1 MDPRDESQPILSVAW
16 RWLPSTHSCPQRE
29 HARARKRSTPAK
41 GARPQK
47 GARPRSQKEHARK
60 GSTPA
65 LDTRSRAAKWLC
77 TGSSRE
83 AARKR
88 MESEISPELAKMG
101 PWALG
106 PRLGRAWAHWA
117 HARWSKKIGIFECRG
132 STASFVPFPKI
143 ILSKRAYLC
152 TKAERSH
159 RFHILVNG
167 CPIFVASD
175 GSAVAQGGILRE
187 SESLSS
193 ASARRMNDMSS
204 RWAFWD
210 SGRNSAS
217 YGPHTHS
224 GRKRRRL

>member
-1 MDPRDESQPILSVAW
+1 MAQSWDIHTACLTAQERNRPPKYASQSAL
-16 RWLPSTHSCPQRE
+16 LPPTRRTH
-29 HARARKRSTPAK
+29 
-41 GARPQK
+41 
-47 GARPRSQKEHARK
+47 
-60 GSTPA
+60 
-65 LDTRSRAAKWLC
+65 TRSH
-77 TGSSRE
+77 
-83 AARKR
+83 
-88 MESEISPELAKMG
+88 EISPELAKMG

-175 GSAVAQGGILRE
+175 GSAIAQGASYENLK
-187 SESLSS
+187 
-193 ASARRMNDMSS
+193 ASARHLPG
-204 RWAFWD
+204 
-210 SGRNSAS
+210 GRSFRNPSLFRPS
-217 YGPHTHS
+217 EKCVRPRIH
-224 GRKRRRL
+224 

>member
-1 MDPRDESQPILSVAW
+1 MAQSWDIHTACLTAQERNRPPKYASQSAL
-16 RWLPSTHSCPQRE
+16 LPPTRRTH
-29 HARARKRSTPAK
+29 
-41 GARPQK
+41 
-47 GARPRSQKEHARK
+47 
-60 GSTPA
+60 
-65 LDTRSRAAKWLC
+65 TRSH
-77 TGSSRE
+77 
-83 AARKR
+83 
-88 MESEISPELAKMG
+88 EISPELAKMG

-193 ASARRMNDMSS
+193 ASARRTDLSDFFERSTPRNVC
-204 RWAFWD
+204 WAEEC
-210 SGRNSAS
+210 A
-217 YGPHTHS
+217 
-224 GRKRRRL
+224 RLYDKFYTCCWLQLVANRCVSPWHISLVLS